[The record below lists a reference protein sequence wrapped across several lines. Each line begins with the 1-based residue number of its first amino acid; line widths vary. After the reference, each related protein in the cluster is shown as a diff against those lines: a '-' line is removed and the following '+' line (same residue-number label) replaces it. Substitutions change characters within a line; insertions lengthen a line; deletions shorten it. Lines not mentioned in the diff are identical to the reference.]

1 MNQNRHSC
9 CCLDVR
15 PCVLHLFLLCCFLT
29 LWFVLC
35 SLTNKRRRTRSETS
49 FESCGHYV
57 LKPLA
62 FEFFSRCHPP
72 YSNEEV
78 VVFVLGFR
86 IIRHEVFPLRSLC
99 LFVLGL
105 RRARLVPCFGAF
117 GLEAQR
123 AAFTQRTLCKV
134 RCSHNIKQ

>member
-62 FEFFSRCHPP
+62 FNIHANYASLNHVPYGATKLVRTQTRHCNNGKLRLRCFH
-72 YSNEEV
+72 
-78 VVFVLGFR
+78 
-86 IIRHEVFPLRSLC
+86 
-99 LFVLGL
+99 
-105 RRARLVPCFGAF
+105 RLDAYCDHKPCPCF
-117 GLEAQR
+117 
-123 AAFTQRTLCKV
+123 TQPRFAPDNCPM
-134 RCSHNIKQ
+134 CYDIY